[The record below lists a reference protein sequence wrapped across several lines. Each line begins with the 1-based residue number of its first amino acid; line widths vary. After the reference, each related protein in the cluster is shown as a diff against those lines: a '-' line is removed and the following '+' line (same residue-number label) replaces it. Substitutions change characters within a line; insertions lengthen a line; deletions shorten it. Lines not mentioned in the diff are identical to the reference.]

1 MADTP
6 TPTDRE
12 RDLERDLATC
22 EGTREGVSPGP
33 WRESRVAAHDSEG
46 EFCGHDLYILD
57 AAGEE
62 IGGMCGYDDN
72 AFVASAREGWPV
84 AIRRA
89 LAAEAR
95 VAELEAELAECRR
108 VCESLWAAR
117 CAAQS
122 DLLSRRA
129 EGEGS

>member
-1 MADTP
+1 MTDTP
-6 TPTDRE
+6 TPADRG

-46 EFCGHDLYILD
+46 EFCGHDLYVLD
-57 AAGEE
+57 AAGSE

-72 AFVASAREGWPV
+72 AFVAAAREGWPA

-108 VCESLWAAR
+108 VCESLAAR

-129 EGEGS
+129 EREGV